1 MSQICKYDSKCC
13 FILLTCFCIHL
24 HTVIVTE
31 LSYSDTVWDTAGKTG
46 IFSYHIS
53 VFLCIMIFLWILLLD
68 NVSIKSNVQGIYT
81 VYIKFTSWKPIIA
94 LHVQGLSSIQAWI
107 RTLVQY
113 FGRRPFTVVWCIHA
127 SILSTIG
134 SYIHLC
140 EWLNLLLALI
150 HSKLYSKNVFQI
162 VWQPCWNSYT

>member
-1 MSQICKYDSKCC
+1 MLFHSFK
-13 FILLTCFCIHL
+13 LTCLCIHL
-24 HTVIVTE
+24 HTLMVTE
-31 LSYSDTVWDTAGKTG
+31 LSYSVWDTTGKTW
-46 IFSYHIS
+46 IFSYHTS

-127 SILSTIG
+127 SI
-134 SYIHLC
+134 
-140 EWLNLLLALI
+140 
-150 HSKLYSKNVFQI
+150 HSLTSVHTFTSVNG
-162 VWQPCWNSYT
+162 WTCCSH